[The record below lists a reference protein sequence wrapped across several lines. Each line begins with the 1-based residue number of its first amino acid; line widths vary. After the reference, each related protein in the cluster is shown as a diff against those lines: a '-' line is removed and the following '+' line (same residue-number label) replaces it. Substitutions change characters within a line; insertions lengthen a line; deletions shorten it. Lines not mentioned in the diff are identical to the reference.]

1 MSSAR
6 NHRKRSH
13 RSEPAHRFCVQ
24 QMQKFAPIKGGGAP
38 LSLFAKMGNTAWG
51 EGRPKKS
58 PRSSEPNRQG
68 KGGACM
74 FRFKKSV
81 PVSYDRQGYIYFT
94 SRLYEELPPRAQQ
107 VIDNLCLECG
117 GEYYQACSSSSRRT
131 RGPRASAC
139 STTFPAPPWNG
150 RCGGTTNTSR
160 GRSDM
165 RAASGHTRRPAFL
178 LSEYMVT
185 PR

>member
-38 LSLFAKMGNTAWG
+38 SPSLPKWGNTAWG

-68 KGGACM
+68 KGVRAC
-74 FRFKKSV
+74 FGSKS
-81 PVSYDRQGYIYFT
+81 P
-94 SRLYEELPPRAQQ
+94 SR
-107 VIDNLCLECG
+107 
-117 GEYYQACSSSSRRT
+117 
-131 RGPRASAC
+131 
-139 STTFPAPPWNG
+139 
-150 RCGGTTNTSR
+150 
-160 GRSDM
+160 
-165 RAASGHTRRPAFL
+165 
-178 LSEYMVT
+178 
-185 PR
+185 